1 MTNANNY
8 GKPKVG
14 YEKKEK
20 QREDAGLS
28 DYVFG
33 KVMPQ
38 ALQLE
43 EAVLGALMLDT
54 EAFSIVSDIL
64 KPESFYADQHQLIY
78 KAIVRLFESSN
89 PVDLLT
95 VTESL
100 KKAGDLDAAGGGYY
114 MVELTHRVASAANI
128 EYHARILQQ
137 KSIQRQIISAST
149 NAIRDAYEDTTDV
162 FDLLDRSETA
172 LFKISQGKSVSSGT
186 IIGSLAHQAVM
197 FAEKATEM
205 QGLTGVP
212 SGLTSLDR
220 FTGGFQ
226 DSDLI
231 IVAARPGMGKTAA
244 VLTFAR
250 NAAKEFGKPVAFFSL
265 EMPETQLGQRL
276 TAAEAGV
283 NIQRLRTG
291 KCDGSDMQALS
302 RAAESLS
309 GVELFID
316 DSAALSIS
324 ELRAKARRF
333 VEKNGVRM
341 IIVDYLQLMS
351 GSEGGNREQVI
362 SAICRG
368 LKTLAK
374 ELKCPVIALSQL
386 SRAVETRGG
395 SKRPQLSD
403 LRESGGIEQEA
414 DMVMFIYRPEYY
426 QILED
431 ESGKSTKCVA
441 EFIIAKHRNGGL
453 GTIEVGFTDHLA
465 QFHDLGL
472 PYPANPAETTDFTV
486 PISARPSTTEDIP
499 F

>member
-302 RAAESLS
+302 RA
-309 GVELFID
+309 
-316 DSAALSIS
+316 
-324 ELRAKARRF
+324 RRIT
-333 VEKNGVRM
+333 K
-341 IIVDYLQLMS
+341 
-351 GSEGGNREQVI
+351 
-362 SAICRG
+362 RG
-368 LKTLAK
+368 
-374 ELKCPVIALSQL
+374 
-386 SRAVETRGG
+386 
-395 SKRPQLSD
+395 
-403 LRESGGIEQEA
+403 
-414 DMVMFIYRPEYY
+414 
-426 QILED
+426 
-431 ESGKSTKCVA
+431 
-441 EFIIAKHRNGGL
+441 
-453 GTIEVGFTDHLA
+453 
-465 QFHDLGL
+465 
-472 PYPANPAETTDFTV
+472 
-486 PISARPSTTEDIP
+486 
-499 F
+499 

>member
-1 MTNANNY
+1 MSANNY
-8 GKPKVG
+8 GSPKHG
-14 YEKKEK
+14 YAKKEQ
-20 QREDAGLS
+20 QRQDAGLS
-28 DYVFG
+28 EYVFG
-33 KVMPQ
+33 KVVPQ
-38 ALQLE
+38 AIELE
-43 EAVLGALMLDT
+43 QAVLGALMLDI

-64 KPESFYADQHQLIY
+64 KPESFYSESNRVIFQ
-78 KAIVRLFESSN
+78 AICRLFETSN
-89 PVDLLT
+89 PIDLLT

-100 KKAGDLDAAGGGYY
+100 KKSGDLEIAGGGYY
-114 MVELTHRVASAANI
+114 LVELTHRVASAANI

-137 KSIQRQIISAST
+137 KSIQRQLISVST
-149 NAIRDAYEDTTDV
+149 NTIRDAYEDTTDV
-162 FDLLDRSETA
+162 FELLDRSETD

-186 IIGSLAHQAVM
+186 AIGSLAHQAVM

-231 IVAARPGMGKTAA
+231 IVAARPGMGKTSL
-244 VLTFAR
+244 VLTVAR
-250 NAAKEFGKPVAFFSL
+250 NSAKDFDKPVAFFSL

-291 KCDGSDMQALS
+291 KCDSVDMQALS
-302 RAAESLS
+302 RAADSLRDVS
-309 GVELFID
+309 LFID
-316 DSAALSIS
+316 DTAALSIS
-324 ELRAKARRF
+324 ELRAKARRM
-333 VEKNGVRM
+333 VEKKGVRM

-351 GSEGGNREQVI
+351 GSDGGNREQVI

-386 SRAVETRGG
+386 SRAVEARGG

-414 DMVMFIYRPEYY
+414 DMVVFIYRPEYY

-431 ESGKSTKCVA
+431 ETGKSTKGVS
-441 EFIIAKHRNGGL
+441 ELIIAKHRNGGL
-453 GTIEVGFTDHLA
+453 GTIEVGFIDHLA
-465 QFHDLGL
+465 QFHDLDSL
-472 PYPANPAETTDFTV
+472 PNT
-486 PISARPSTTEDIP
+486 PIQSDPSSKMLRASRPQNDDPIP